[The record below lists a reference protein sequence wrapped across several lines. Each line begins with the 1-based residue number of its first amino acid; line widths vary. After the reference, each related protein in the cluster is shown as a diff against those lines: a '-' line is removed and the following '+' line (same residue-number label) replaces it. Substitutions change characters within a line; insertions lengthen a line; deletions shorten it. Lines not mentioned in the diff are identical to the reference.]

1 MEQLA
6 RVIIDGA
13 SLIKQVLTNLADADS
28 SGAALNDTELWQDIT
43 SIVENFAG
51 FLTQLVGEGIGRITA
66 ATPLT

>member
-1 MEQLA
+1 MEQLG
-6 RVIIDGA
+6 RVIIDGS

-51 FLTQLVGEGIGRITA
+51 FLTQPVGEITA
-66 ATPLT
+66 KI